1 MRKPGHYARQICQ
14 YLKRQPGGFVDDP
27 EDVRAALNLSEKEFK
42 LGLDWCL
49 DHKLIVLE
57 AKSNV
62 STGPFGGDDVEEA
75 ELSGTSS
82 KLSSMLRGG
91 LLTPMLQGEEVA

>member
-1 MRKPGHYARQICQ
+1 MTGTLAMRKPGHYARQICQ

-27 EDVRAALNLSEKEFK
+27 EDVRAALNLSEKEF
-42 LGLDWCL
+42 
-49 DHKLIVLE
+49 KLIVLE